1 MSNLRSK
8 PIEGHVTDSAGNVLR
23 NAAVV
28 IKLATP
34 VSGSIAVS
42 TVKTDDDGY
51 FKSDPLPSG
60 TYDVYE
66 SGINVSRV
74 IHIACPS
81 TIPCFKPSDF
91 NYPTSQESNFLQ
103 LAESG
108 NLNNFKSFLQIE
120 YEELDVSS
128 LGSSYPI
135 YDKDITYE
143 SDGELFSL
151 ASFFQLSGD
160 SRITTTRFDIEYFSP
175 LTAVTKTYKRIRWAG
190 VPAIRFYKDSKLILP
205 IDYLSLVPSLPRDIF
220 EFSTGLITIDYQDEE
235 TLKITPAGGYPGFE
249 TLTQNVFVGDV
260 VKFTNHDGTYAYGIV
275 KDISNESEEAII
287 FDKLKSSRFTS
298 TYIEESDAEF
308 VASIKIFDGMFQG
321 ISSINDGVNEKFSV
335 VENVYV
341 QDNETELYNYNNV
354 IAPPPEPS

>member
-23 NAAVV
+23 NASVV

-51 FKSDPLPSG
+51 FRSDPLPNG
-60 TYDVYE
+60 AYDVYE

-74 IHIACPS
+74 IHTACPLK
-81 TIPCFKPSDF
+81 IPCFKPSDF

-103 LAESG
+103 LAENG
-108 NLNNFKSFLQIE
+108 DLNNFKSFLQIE

-135 YDKDITYE
+135 YDKNITFE

-175 LTAVTKTYKRIRWAG
+175 LTAVSKMYKRMRWAG

-205 IDYLSLVPSLPRDIF
+205 IDYLSLVPSLPRSIF
-220 EFSTGLITIDYQDEE
+220 VFRSWLITIDYTNDD
-235 TLKITPAGGYPGFE
+235 TLKIAPVNGYPGFK
-249 TLTQNVFVGDV
+249 TLAQNIFVGDV
-260 VKFTNHDGTYAYGIV
+260 VKITNYYDGIYAYGIA
-275 KDISNESEEAII
+275 KDIASGSEEAII

-298 TYIEESDAEF
+298 TYVKESGIRY

-335 VENVYV
+335 VENVYA
-341 QDNETELYNYNNV
+341 QDIGTELYNYNNV
-354 IAPPPEPS
+354 IAPPIS